1 MAEHQYYPEEV
12 LIEKMERGQYG
23 WLDYVNHFSPE
34 WQEEYT
40 RYCKEHGLMGW
51 AMNRPP
57 SSSTTRTNNWK
68 RRWRA
73 ETHNGNLF
81 NNGLWRY
88 ERIPTP
94 E

>member
-40 RYCKEHGLMGW
+40 RYCKEHGLMVGNESAAEFAHHQDEQLEA
-51 AMNRPP
+51 AME
-57 SSSTTRTNNWK
+57 SGD
-68 RRWRA
+68 A
-73 ETHNGNLF
+73 
-81 NNGLWRY
+81 
-88 ERIPTP
+88 
-94 E
+94 

>member
-12 LIEKMERGQYG
+12 LIEKMERGEYG
-23 WLDYVNHFSPE
+23 WLDYVNHFSAE

-40 RYCKEHGLMGW
+40 RYCKEHGLMLGNEP
-51 AMNRPP
+51 AADFVHTKT
-57 SSSTTRTNNWK
+57 SNWK
-68 RRWRA
+68 RRWR
-73 ETHNGNLF
+73 TKMHNGNLF